1 MIGNAVVWDFQ
12 RYCIDFPCETLLLLL
27 KSFASTSV
35 LGCADSGRCRGV
47 GDHDR
52 RLHPTDLPFFSQT
65 HLGLN
70 KPLAYCVIQILTN
83 FTAHLKVPRSAKRRR
98 HLCFPYNRDQWH
110 TKTIWVRRKH
120 DIRIARSD
128 SMHCTGCTTIDGIFV
143 SALIMPAPH
152 LSTAA
157 GFSTSRT
164 FRPIPTIVNTQ
175 NVFLEASYTTGRDS
189 LLITR
194 VKVMC
199 SQFKATFYGGEVEPI
214 ILPILRCN

>member
-98 HLCFPYNRDQWH
+98 HLCFPYNRDQ
-110 TKTIWVRRKH
+110 
-120 DIRIARSD
+120 
-128 SMHCTGCTTIDGIFV
+128 
-143 SALIMPAPH
+143 
-152 LSTAA
+152 
-157 GFSTSRT
+157 
-164 FRPIPTIVNTQ
+164 
-175 NVFLEASYTTGRDS
+175 
-189 LLITR
+189 
-194 VKVMC
+194 
-199 SQFKATFYGGEVEPI
+199 
-214 ILPILRCN
+214 